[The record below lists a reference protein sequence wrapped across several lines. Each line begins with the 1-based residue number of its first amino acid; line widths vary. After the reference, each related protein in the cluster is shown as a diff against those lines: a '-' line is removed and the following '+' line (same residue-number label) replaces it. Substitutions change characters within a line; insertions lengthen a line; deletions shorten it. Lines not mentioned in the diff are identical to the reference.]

1 MDPVLHPQT
10 KAPMMVLVMNQHD
23 QEEERGPETEV
34 SLPEGEHNGTLV
46 SLCILGKAGGKTV
59 SHK

>member
-1 MDPVLHPQT
+1 
-10 KAPMMVLVMNQHD
+10 MMVLVMNQHD